1 MTILSPL
8 QEGGNLTVENH
19 YEYTR
24 DSINPVIASAEF
36 VLKVSANG
44 TCFSSTRCHHTIEL
58 SDCRPRSDQR

>member
-8 QEGGNLTVENH
+8 QEAGNLTVEEH
-19 YEYTR
+19 YGYTP

-44 TCFSSTRCHHTIEL
+44 TCFTVRDGYHIIEL
-58 SDCRPRSDQR
+58 SDCRSRSNQR